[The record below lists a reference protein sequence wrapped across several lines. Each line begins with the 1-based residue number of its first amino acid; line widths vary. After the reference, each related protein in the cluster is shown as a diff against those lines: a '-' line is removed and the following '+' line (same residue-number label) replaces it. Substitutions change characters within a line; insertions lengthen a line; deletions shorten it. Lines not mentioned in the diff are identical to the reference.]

1 MNFEGLQP
9 VSGSRALSVGTIPNT
24 YDGELLLLYE
34 GTEGTVTALH
44 RSKYPPGYRGPIPE
58 KPGSNNALWNWQNI
72 STSLWSSVNSTSL
85 FPVPYSALFSCFL
98 ADAISPGSPDG
109 PFIQASLFNP
119 LTHTE
124 VVVAW
129 TNESFVPVMFST
141 GMSSCMH
148 AGSEEWVLIASFTGY
163 SSTVA
168 PTSAGDK
175 AYFRTIDLVEV
186 VNHLSV
192 PMTFNLWVN
201 GTTLSGDPLG
211 PSSPHLSPFPY
222 TRLATTT
229 PPNSSAAYLFH
240 QVNALI
246 LAQDIWDA
254 SILSWQ
260 SRNITIPT
268 S

>member
-1 MNFEGLQP
+1 
-9 VSGSRALSVGTIPNT
+9 
-24 YDGELLLLYE
+24 
-34 GTEGTVTALH
+34 
-44 RSKYPPGYRGPIPE
+44 
-58 KPGSNNALWNWQNI
+58 
-72 STSLWSSVNSTSL
+72 
-85 FPVPYSALFSCFL
+85 
-98 ADAISPGSPDG
+98 
-109 PFIQASLFNP
+109 
-119 LTHTE
+119 
-124 VVVAW
+124 VAW

-148 AGSEEWVLIASFTGY
+148 AGSEERVLIASFTGY

-211 PSSPHLSPFPY
+211 PNSPHLSPFPY

-229 PPNSSAAYLFH
+229 PPNSSAAYLFY

-254 SILSWQ
+254 STLSWY

>member
-1 MNFEGLQP
+1 MSMNFEGLQP

-34 GTEGTVTALH
+34 ETEGTVTALH
-44 RSKYPPGYRGPIPE
+44 GSKYPPGYRGPIPE
-58 KPGSNNALWNWQNI
+58 KPGSNNALWTWQNI

-129 TNESFVPVMFST
+129 TDESFVPVMFST

-148 AGSEEWVLIASFTGY
+148 AGSEEWVLMASFTGY

-175 AYFRTIDLVEV
+175 AYFRTI
-186 VNHLSV
+186 
-192 PMTFNLWVN
+192 
-201 GTTLSGDPLG
+201 
-211 PSSPHLSPFPY
+211 
-222 TRLATTT
+222 
-229 PPNSSAAYLFH
+229 
-240 QVNALI
+240 
-246 LAQDIWDA
+246 
-254 SILSWQ
+254 
-260 SRNITIPT
+260 
-268 S
+268 